1 MRAGAIPHVFRGV
14 GHFCRNIEYR
24 IARIWTASL
33 RDRCFEFA
41 YGNVGCINVFAHRLE
56 QAGKVECRAIRGR
69 GVGAGVLVPKP
80 LVEQQITV
88 DKHGDAVG
96 VGAIRR
102 IA

>member
-1 MRAGAIPHVFRGV
+1 MH
-14 GHFCRNIEYR
+14 
-24 IARIWTASL
+24 
-33 RDRCFEFA
+33 
-41 YGNVGCINVFAHRLE
+41 NVFAHRLE

-102 IA
+102 IAMMLRRLSRLLLFTVFGWLTAVSGFTAASFCFG